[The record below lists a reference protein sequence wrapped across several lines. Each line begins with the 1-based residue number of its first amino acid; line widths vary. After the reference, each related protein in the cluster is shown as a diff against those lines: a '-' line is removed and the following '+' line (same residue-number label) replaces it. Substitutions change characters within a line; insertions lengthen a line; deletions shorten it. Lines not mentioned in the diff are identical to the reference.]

1 MDNKIAK
8 TAGGSMMYYYNKMKK
23 QQQITEFIKIQFT
36 MLFMIIVI
44 EQQYRM
50 LYCSIAIF
58 VLFCTLLH
66 KNTASITK
74 QHGMKSLYYNLK
86 EVLKDLPR
94 HHFFQYCNKCSISNE
109 IIQQAYQ
116 TTNNGYIYIVLS
128 DTGTPASEL
137 ISLFTKKTYN
147 HASIAFDAQLKTL
160 MSYNNGQ
167 NIFPPGL
174 NVEKVQ
180 YLRKKEGACI
190 IVYQMRATP
199 EQKKCMIS
207 KIEQINNEGSSYNTI
222 GLLLKHSFLPNIMF
236 CSQFVY
242 YLLCEAGMAYFDKKM
257 ECVTPMDF
265 VELDY
270 KRKLEFLYEKT
281 L

>member
-1 MDNKIAK
+1 
-8 TAGGSMMYYYNKMKK
+8 MYYYNKMKK
-23 QQQITEFIKIQFT
+23 QKQITEFIKIQYT
-36 MLFMIIVI
+36 ILFIIIVVI
-44 EQQYRM
+44 QQYSM
-50 LYCSIAIF
+50 LYCIIAIS
-58 VLFCTLLH
+58 VLFYTLLYQ
-66 KNTASITK
+66 NTTFVTK
-74 QHGMKSLYYNLK
+74 QHNIKFLCYNLK

-94 HHFFQYCNKCSISNE
+94 HHFFQYCNKYSISNE
-109 IIQQAYQ
+109 IIQQSYQ
-116 TTNNGYIYIVLS
+116 TVNNGYIYIVLS

-137 ISLFTKKTYN
+137 ISLFTKKNYN

-167 NIFPPGL
+167 NISPPGL
-174 NVEKVQ
+174 NAETVQ
-180 YLRKKEGACI
+180 HLRKKEGACI

-207 KIEQINNEGSSYNTI
+207 KIEKINVEGSSYNTI

-242 YLLCEAGMAYFDKKM
+242 YLLCEAGIAYFDKKM

-265 VELDY
+265 IELDY
-270 KRKLEFLYEKT
+270 KRKLEFLYEKI

>member
-1 MDNKIAK
+1 
-8 TAGGSMMYYYNKMKK
+8 MYYYNKIER
-23 QQQITEFIKIQFT
+23 QQQFTEFIKIQFA
-36 MLFMIIVI
+36 MIFMITVI
-44 EQQYRM
+44 GQQYRM
-50 LYCSIAIF
+50 LYCMIAIS
-58 VLFCTLLH
+58 VLFCVILQQNIAFEH
-66 KNTASITK
+66 K
-74 QHGMKSLYYNLK
+74 QHNIKFLCYNLK

-94 HHFFQYCNKCSISNE
+94 HHFFQYCNRYSISND

-116 TTNNGYIYIVLS
+116 TVENGYIYIVLS

-167 NIFPPGL
+167 CISPPGL
-174 NVEKVQ
+174 NAEKVQ
-180 YLRKKEGACI
+180 YLRKKENACI
-190 IVYQMRATP
+190 IVYQMRATA
-199 EQKKCMIS
+199 EQKKRMIS
-207 KIEQINNEGSSYNTI
+207 KIEKINSEGSSYNTI
-222 GLLLKHSFLPNIMF
+222 GLLLTRSFLPNIMF

-242 YLLCEAGMAYFDKKM
+242 CLLCEAGIAYFDKKM
-257 ECVTPMDF
+257 ETVTPMDF

-270 KRKLEFLYEKT
+270 KRKLEFLYEKI